1 MKLKDIQAEL
11 ARLFDRVGESGG
23 IVVWHDPEGEF
34 AESLGELELTG
45 VEVVEERE
53 NEVFGLKRMLNGD
66 LTGRKVL
73 LYRRRARKLEGDW
86 LADVEVRS
94 LQFSADYAS
103 IQLRELG
110 CPDNADMRAA
120 LRARKAFLSRKTS
133 LRRLAA
139 LRDGYETPQQLEVGI
154 MAVVLGADAAD
165 GTSVLVSFLARP
177 AEEAAEAVDALE
189 AAGVHGSFGN
199 AVAAWTGFAG
209 DASDQAALRKHV
221 LLTAFSRTAPAGA
234 LAGLDACVSSDHAGL
249 CHDVFAA
256 WAARGRDDSGLEAA
270 AREVESEVGL
280 EGRLASAGLFELSRA
295 GVFPCVDAA
304 LLRMLFAATA
314 ASGDG
319 ADELLE
325 ICSRR
330 RGLTWAADFA
340 DCYRGVET
348 AAHMLA
354 FRRAHS
360 EGMGALPADR
370 VWKEYT
376 GEWYRMD
383 AWYRELH
390 MAFQSALRSADYGLD
405 EDFRA
410 LCAAIEKLYK
420 GWFLRQVNDR
430 WCNAAADDL
439 AANGSVADVP
449 RQRDLYLNV
458 VGPTARAKKRA
469 WVIVSDALRYEAA
482 SELACVLER
491 ETNGSCQLESAQA
504 ALPSVTKCGMSAVL
518 PSGSYALAPRAEGK
532 GFRVLLDGEEA
543 VGCAGR
549 QAAIRRAH
557 PQGVAVAYD
566 DFMGEMGRA
575 ERKELVANADV
586 VYVFHNAIDAL
597 GDKRPTERKVFQ
609 GCADAVAEL
618 AAAVKL
624 VVREFGASD
633 VCITADHGFLYT
645 DQPLEEAEHASVTDV
660 AGEVVEAGRRYVV
673 ARAGAESELFLRA
686 ALPGAD
692 GLVGFFPRECVR
704 IRMAGGGE
712 NYVHGGVSIQEMC
725 VPVLRF
731 SNHRAG
737 SKGYVE
743 AAPATISLVSALEV
757 ISNSLFTLEFLQDE
771 PVGGKVLPR
780 AYDVFVAD
788 AAHAPVSDVVRVVA
802 ESASLEARERTTSAS
817 FGLRAGFQPASDA
830 TYLLLAKDTQTGQAT
845 VLRELRIQ
853 IAFAAPVDFG
863 W

>member
-1 MKLKDIQAEL
+1 MKLKDIQSEL
-11 ARLFDRVGESGG
+11 ARLFDGAGEAGG

-34 AESLGELELTG
+34 ADSLGELELPG
-45 VEVVEERE
+45 VEVLEERE
-53 NEVFGLKRMLNGD
+53 YEVFGLKRMLNAD
-66 LTGRKVL
+66 LAGRKIL

-86 LADVEVRS
+86 LADIEVRS
-94 LQFSADYAS
+94 QRFSADYAS
-103 IQLRELG
+103 VQLRELG

-133 LRRLAA
+133 VRKLAA
-139 LRDGYETPQQLEVGI
+139 LRDAYQTPQQLEVGI
-154 MAVVLGADAAD
+154 MAVALGAAGAD
-165 GTSVLVSFLARP
+165 GASVLVSFLSRP
-177 AEEAAEAVDALE
+177 AEDAAGAADALE
-189 AAGVHGSFGN
+189 SAGVRGSFGN

-209 DASDQAALRKHV
+209 DACDQAALRKHV

-234 LAGLDACVSSDHAGL
+234 LTGLETCVSAEHASL

-256 WAARGRDDSGLEAA
+256 WAALDDSGLAPA
-270 AREVESEVGL
+270 VREVEAEVGL
-280 EGRLASAGLFELSRA
+280 EARLEAAGLSDLSRA
-295 GVFPCVDAA
+295 GVFPCVDAV
-304 LLRMLFAATA
+304 LLRKLFAAA
-314 ASGDG
+314 SASGDG
-319 ADELLE
+319 VDELLE
-325 ICSRR
+325 ICARR
-330 RGLTWAADFA
+330 RGLTWAPLFA

-354 FRRAHS
+354 FQRAHS
-360 EGMGALPADR
+360 EGMGPLPAAR
-370 VWKEYT
+370 VWGEYA

-390 MAFQSALRSADYGLD
+390 MAFQAALKSADYGLD
-405 EDFRA
+405 EDFRG
-410 LCAAIEKLYK
+410 LCGAIEKLYK
-420 GWFLRQVNDR
+420 GWFLHVVNDR
-430 WCNAAADDL
+430 WCKAAAADL
-439 AANGSVADVP
+439 AERGSVADVP

-469 WVIVSDALRYEAA
+469 WVIVSDALRYEVAA
-482 SELACVLER
+482 ELSGVLER
-491 ETNGSCQLESAQA
+491 ETKGSCELSSVQA
-504 ALPSVTKCGMSAVL
+504 VLPSVTKCGMAAVL
-518 PSGSYALAPRAEGK
+518 PSGSYAFAPRADGK
-532 GFRVLLDGEEA
+532 GFSVLLDGEEA
-543 VGCAGR
+543 PGTAAR
-549 QAAIRRAH
+549 QEAIRRTH
-557 PQGVAVAYD
+557 PQGVAVSYD

-575 ERKELVANADV
+575 ERKQLVDAADV
-586 VYVFHNAIDAL
+586 VYIFHNTIDAL

-609 GCADAVAEL
+609 GCADAIGEL

-633 VCITADHGFLYT
+633 VCVTADHGFLYT
-645 DQPLEEAEHASVTDV
+645 DQPLAEPEHASLADM
-660 AGEVVEAGRRYVV
+660 AGEAVEAGRRYVV
-673 ARAGAESELFLRA
+673 AREGAESDLFLRA
-686 ALPGAD
+686 ALPGTD

-743 AAPATISLVSALEV
+743 AAPATISLVSTLEV

-780 AYDVFVAD
+780 EYDVFVAD

-802 ESASLEARERTTSAS
+802 ASASPEARERTTSAS

-830 TYLLLAKDTQTGQAT
+830 TYLLLAKDTQTGQAA

-853 IAFAAPVDFG
+853 IAFTAPVDFG